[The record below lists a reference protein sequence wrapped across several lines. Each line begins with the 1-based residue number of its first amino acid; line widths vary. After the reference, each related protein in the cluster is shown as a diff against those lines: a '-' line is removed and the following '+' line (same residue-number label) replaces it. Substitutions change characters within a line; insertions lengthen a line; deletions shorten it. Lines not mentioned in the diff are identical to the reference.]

1 MVRCVLTALALTAGV
16 AALTA
21 TPNTAA
27 ANPVAPGGKIVRVET
42 VPATTTDVYTVTLRG
57 QEATR
62 IRVSGDGDTCLELR
76 VYDEFGNLV
85 ASDTL
90 GLGDDRMVLITP
102 KWTGQFKVKVANLG
116 KVSNKYIIVMD

>member
-1 MVRCVLTALALTAGV
+1 MVRSILAALALTAGS
-16 AALTA
+16 AGLIA
-21 TPNTAA
+21 TPGSAA

-42 VPATTTDVYTVTLRG
+42 VPAHTTDVYTVTLRG

-90 GLGDDRMVLITP
+90 GLGDDRIVLVTP
-102 KWTGQFKVKVANLG
+102 KWTGQFKVKVANIGSL
-116 KVSNKYIIVMD
+116 SNKYIIVMD